1 LEITLNDAKRWSSF
15 RCRLTHPDD
24 LPQFRW
30 INTLLGNLKTGFS
43 GTFHAF
49 NYRYAGLQL

>member
-30 INTLLGNLKTGFS
+30 INTLLGILKTGFS

>member
-1 LEITLNDAKRWSSF
+1 MQAPN
-15 RCRLTHPDD
+15 D

-30 INTLLGNLKTGFS
+30 INTLLGNLKTSFC

-49 NYRYAGLQL
+49 NYRFAGLRL